1 MALFP
6 LSMKFSGD
14 FVCKLL
20 PIDTENTM
28 AEVAEAA
35 SVHAVGMHVAEQP
48 GKTIRIKRQGDE
60 APFDL
65 NMKVKDSGLL
75 PTETIELYFE

>member
-28 AEVAEAA
+28 AEVADAA
-35 SVHAVGMHVAEQP
+35 ALNAVGMHVAAQP
-48 GKTIRIKRQGDE
+48 GKTIRIKRQGDD

-65 NMKVKDSGLL
+65 KMKVKDSGLL